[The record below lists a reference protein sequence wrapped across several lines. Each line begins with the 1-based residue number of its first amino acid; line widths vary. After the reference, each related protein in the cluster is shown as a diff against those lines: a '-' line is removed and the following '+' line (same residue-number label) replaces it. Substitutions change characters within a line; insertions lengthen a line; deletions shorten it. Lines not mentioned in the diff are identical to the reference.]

1 MKLNKI
7 EKLKANLKPIEY
19 LKHLESLDFN
29 NLSESDRF
37 YLKNFGI
44 YNQSQ
49 RANEFMLRV
58 RIAAGRIA
66 IADLENIVN
75 IAKEFNSKL
84 LITARAQIEL
94 QKLNSNNILA
104 AYKRLQ
110 EANIS
115 TWQTLSDNFRNIV
128 TTVYDGLSKDSFIE
142 TYPYILQMQKL
153 FFKKAEFLGM
163 IPRKFNTAIVGC
175 SKVSDSFFSNDCLFA
190 LAKKDEIFGF
200 NLYLGGKNSE
210 LAKDMNIFV
219 KKEQVVE
226 LYNAII
232 NAYLKYGNRASRT
245 KARLFY
251 LLESMG
257 LDKFKALLQD
267 SCSFKFESAGSLML
281 QKEPSYEFKLLKNKS
296 YSYRFNSNFGEVDIN
311 SLQNLISFAKD
322 NNLEIRFGI
331 DQNIYLFG
339 LKEPKSPFKSL
350 APNQNILV
358 CAGSRYCFFSLFD
371 TKEEAAKLNLEKI
384 NKYNIKVG
392 YSGCL
397 KGCGR
402 HYFSDIG
409 FVGIRTKVYGKL
421 EFGVRLFLG
430 GLYSQGQMGARLI
443 YWAVPLR
450 ALNKILSVII
460 DEFEQS
466 GYSDFEEFSKE
477 ILAKYDSEF
486 LAFWFLAKLY
496 TKQNVSLKDSKYFNY
511 LINGPDALIQ
521 SLKENQNILYE
532 TIKELERRVYS
543 V

>member
-142 TYPYILQMQKL
+142 TYPYIMQMQKL

-175 SKVSDSFFSNDCLFA
+175 YKISDSFFSNDCLFA
-190 LAKKDEIFGF
+190 LAKKDETFGF
-200 NLYLGGKNSE
+200 NLYLGGKNNE

-384 NKYNIKVG
+384 NKYNIKIG

-397 KGCGR
+397 KGCAR

-477 ILAKYDSEF
+477 ILAKYESEF